1 MQWDYVYQSVF
12 CMMLSILLDDMTS
25 LMGVS

>member
-12 CMMLSILLDDMTS
+12 CMMLSTLLDDMTS

>member
-12 CMMLSILLDDMTS
+12 CMMLSTLLDDMTF